1 MQQQSKGKTFVKTSR
16 GKRECSGNGYSYK
29 YCACR
34 NNKAILSSAVLTLTN
49 AATYCL
55 IQSALSNIN

>member
-1 MQQQSKGKTFVKTSR
+1 MQQQSKGKTFVKTNR
-16 GKRECSGNGYSYK
+16 GEREHSGYSYK
-29 YCACR
+29 YCVCR

-55 IQSALSNIN
+55 I

>member
-16 GKRECSGNGYSYK
+16 GKGSNSHYNYK
-29 YCACR
+29 YCVYR

>member
-16 GKRECSGNGYSYK
+16 GKGSNSNYNYK
-29 YCACR
+29 YCVCR

>member
-16 GKRECSGNGYSYK
+16 GEREHSGYSYK
-29 YCACR
+29 YRVYR

-55 IQSALSNIN
+55 IQSALS

>member
-16 GKRECSGNGYSYK
+16 GKRERSRYNYK
-29 YCACR
+29 YCAYR
-34 NNKAILSSAVLTLTN
+34 NNKATLSSAVLTLSN

-55 IQSALSNIN
+55 I